1 MDNGYHKVWHRE
13 ALWGSSI
20 SKISTILLIVC
31 LVLLPNYNNHVTGV
45 PPPVEAHGYKVELE
59 KPFVCAADGQ
69 FPFHDM
75 CKAIDILSFYPENKR
90 CRDMFDKLW
99 LDLIQSKDMTTEIVI
114 TLPHFTRGRKSVDC
128 WVHFINSVEIFCLTV
143 KHEVRGRA
151 SMNRT
156 PPVRGSPAAWWGRAA
171 AW

>member
-1 MDNGYHKVWHRE
+1 MVGER
-13 ALWGSSI
+13 SSVVTDP
-20 SKISTILLIVC
+20 SHQ
-31 LVLLPNYNNHVTGV
+31 NNHVTGE
-45 PPPVEAHGYKVELE
+45 PPPVEAHGHKIVELE
-59 KPFVCAADGQ
+59 KPFVCMADGQ
-69 FPFHDM
+69 SLFHDM

-128 WVHFINSVEIFCLTV
+128 WVHFINSVEIFCLTD